1 MTATEPTKPI
11 LRALRGLPNEVTPMW
26 LMRQAG
32 RALPEYRALKAEH
45 GFVKMAST
53 PELAAEV
60 TLQPIRRFGFD
71 GAILFAD
78 ILTPLMPLDFGIDFA
93 PGPVFEKPLGG
104 AEDLHRVCAP
114 PPGSLDH
121 VAEAIRLIKPQL
133 PAGTAMLG
141 FAGAPFTMASYLLDG
156 GGSREHD
163 RLRAAVYGDPAFFA
177 QLLERLADL
186 TVVYLQEQIDAGAE
200 AVQLFDTWAG
210 LLPLDLYRRTALPAV
225 QRVMRG
231 LEGTVPRLY
240 LIKDGAHLLPGMA
253 ESGADALS
261 LDWRQPLDEARAF
274 LGDAFPVQGNLDPGC
289 LLGTPDSVRAAA
301 RRVLEQNAGRP
312 GHVFNLGHGLLPQT
326 PLENLQAL
334 CDEVRHHDPAAV

>member
-1 MTATEPTKPI
+1 
-11 LRALRGLPNEVTPMW
+11 
-26 LMRQAG
+26 
-32 RALPEYRALKAEH
+32 
-45 GFVKMAST
+45 
-53 PELAAEV
+53 
-60 TLQPIRRFGFD
+60 
-71 GAILFAD
+71 
-78 ILTPLMPLDFGIDFA
+78 
-93 PGPVFEKPLGG
+93 
-104 AEDLHRVCAP
+104 
-114 PPGSLDH
+114 
-121 VAEAIRLIKPQL
+121 
-133 PAGTAMLG
+133 
-141 FAGAPFTMASYLLDG
+141 
-156 GGSREHD
+156 
-163 RLRAAVYGDPAFFA
+163 
-177 QLLERLADL
+177 
-186 TVVYLQEQIDAGAE
+186 
-200 AVQLFDTWAG
+200 VQLFDTWAG

-274 LGDAFPVQGNLDPGC
+274 LGDGFPVQGNLDPGC

-301 RRVLEQNAGRP
+301 RRVLQQNAGRP